1 MGWGGGGIFRGKR
14 GSVVSD
20 RVTGFKGGTILRKWL
35 ESFFCQCPAYFDIWR
50 NFIHFEHSAQLL
62 VAQSGSQLQGGR
74 QSEKALDMTKVTRV
88 YFNRRP
94 QCYYDNLWCQKKN
107 FTSTKNCTFLKEKG
121 QTIVDQSKNLY
132 LKKLNQH
139 FIWSHLNPTAD
150 AVFHYSTQAM
160 YYFKTLLMRDLHINV
175 GHYLIKIWKEHIR
188 LHQNFSACL
197 FSPFMQ
203 ILVAF
208 DSTISNSV
216 NWHWHWS
223 VCW

>member
-1 MGWGGGGIFRGKR
+1 MIPLSSWSMGWGGGGIFRGKR

-35 ESFFCQCPAYFDIWR
+35 ESYFCQCPAYFDIWR

-132 LKKLNQH
+132 LKNISFGATLIPLPMQYFIIRPKLC
-139 FIWSHLNPTAD
+139 I
-150 AVFHYSTQAM
+150 
-160 YYFKTLLMRDLHINV
+160 
-175 GHYLIKIWKEHIR
+175 
-188 LHQNFSACL
+188 
-197 FSPFMQ
+197 
-203 ILVAF
+203 ILRHSWCV
-208 DSTISNSV
+208 TYT
-216 NWHWHWS
+216 
-223 VCW
+223 

>member
-1 MGWGGGGIFRGKR
+1 
-14 GSVVSD
+14 
-20 RVTGFKGGTILRKWL
+20 
-35 ESFFCQCPAYFDIWR
+35 
-50 NFIHFEHSAQLL
+50 
-62 VAQSGSQLQGGR
+62 
-74 QSEKALDMTKVTRV
+74 MTKVTRV
-88 YFNRRP
+88 YFIRRP
-94 QCYYDNLWCQKKN
+94 QCYYDNLWCQKN
-107 FTSTKNCTFLKEKG
+107 FTSTKTALSSRKKR
-121 QTIVDQSKNLY
+121 QTTVDQSKNLC

-150 AVFHYSTQAM
+150 AVFYYSTQAM

-208 DSTISNSV
+208 GSTISNSV
-216 NWHWHWS
+216 NWHWHWPPVDKKQFEWKQRINDLVFKTRFNFCLFKS
-223 VCW
+223 ARRSQITLEN